1 MAKTIDEAFRLLR
14 SRLEITDLQEQTV
27 STRQTKIR
35 EALEK
40 DLSVLDTFLTGSYRR
55 NTMIAPLAEA
65 DIDIFVVLD
74 PRYYSANGQQ
84 QLLEIVRSSLL
95 KTYTRTPKIRPD
107 GHAVTVTFTDFK
119 VDVVPGFYAE
129 GGGYLIPDTELQR
142 WIRTDPKE
150 HVVIWTAAN
159 KAHNGDLVPLL
170 KMLKSWNKSR
180 ALFKSFHLETIALTA
195 LKGVR
200 IDSFPSGLR
209 YVFDAARAMIRVKLP
224 DPAGYSDDV
233 GAHVSSEAAMQNLIG
248 RLDWAHAQARE
259 AEQLAAAGR
268 IEEAFTKW
276 AALLKGYFPTY
287 G

>member
-119 VDVVPGFYAE
+119 VDVVLASTP
-129 GGGYLIPDTELQR
+129 R
-142 WIRTDPKE
+142 
-150 HVVIWTAAN
+150 
-159 KAHNGDLVPLL
+159 
-170 KMLKSWNKSR
+170 
-180 ALFKSFHLETIALTA
+180 
-195 LKGVR
+195 
-200 IDSFPSGLR
+200 
-209 YVFDAARAMIRVKLP
+209 
-224 DPAGYSDDV
+224 
-233 GAHVSSEAAMQNLIG
+233 G
-248 RLDWAHAQARE
+248 RLFDPRHR
-259 AEQLAAAGR
+259 
-268 IEEAFTKW
+268 TP
-276 AALLKGYFPTY
+276 ALD
-287 G
+287 